1 MNLGSAGFHV
11 IHIEKFRAI
20 DEREFPSIP
29 VEVSMIEFLRKIEK
43 REMHRFMIVTGLDE
57 FMKSSTNEAIEQVR
71 NILNRSIGDMLS
83 VGSSIVFVITCDIER
98 IPDNPAIHGKPLAL
112 IFPRPHDVGSMEPGY
127 LYYPI
132 M

>member
-1 MNLGSAGFHV
+1 MNLESVGFHV

-20 DEREFPSIP
+20 DERDFPLIP
-29 VEVSMIEFLRKIEK
+29 VEVSIIELLRKIERK
-43 REMHRFMIVTGLDE
+43 DIRRFMIVKGLDE

-71 NILNRSIGDMLS
+71 NIFNRAITDMLS
-83 VGSSIVFVITCDIER
+83 LNASFVFVVNTDIEN
-98 IPDNPAIHGKPLAL
+98 IPDNPTIHDKPLAM
-112 IFPRPHDVGSMEPGY
+112 IFPRPHDIGSMEPGY